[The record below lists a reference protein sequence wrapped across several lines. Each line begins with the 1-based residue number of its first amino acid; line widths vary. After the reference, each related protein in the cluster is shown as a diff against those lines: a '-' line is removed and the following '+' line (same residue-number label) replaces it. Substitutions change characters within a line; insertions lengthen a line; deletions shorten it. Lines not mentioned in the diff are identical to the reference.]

1 MAQSVVGRTC
11 KKHVFSPPE
20 LSRSCG
26 AIPLQLR
33 LRRQPGAILFRVC
46 EEGRT
51 PIPGSRRRSRR
62 VLVRPKDPLGR
73 LLQEDVVVPLVGAV
87 GVVVIS
93 QLSESGGLRIRKMLF
108 LLCSFC
114 RWFVDIFFFLV
125 LRICGGKTEP
135 VFAPDFF

>member
-1 MAQSVVGRTC
+1 M
-11 KKHVFSPPE
+11 FFPPE

-33 LRRQPGAILFRVC
+33 LRRQPGVILFRVC
-46 EEGRT
+46 EEGRAS
-51 PIPGSRRRSRR
+51 IPGSRQSSRS
-62 VLVRPKDPLGR
+62 VLARPKDPLGR
-73 LLQEDVVVPLVGAV
+73 LLQQDMVVPLVGAV
-87 GVVVIS
+87 GVIVVS
-93 QLSESGGLRIRKMLF
+93 QLSESGCLWIRNMLF

-114 RWFVDIFFFLV
+114 RWFVDKKNFLV